1 MQMDPITTSISDIPE
16 QIRLHL
22 QSSIIQDAGKW
33 FTCPKCE
40 TRYHLLD
47 LREDVWK
54 IVDIP
59 RLRYIC
65 DKCNLVVVE
74 ASG

>member
-1 MQMDPITTSISDIPE
+1 MAEPLETSQSDIPE
-16 QIRLHL
+16 NIRLVL
-22 QSSIIQDAGKW
+22 QSKIIQEAGKY
-33 FTCPKCE
+33 FTCPKCKIK
-40 TRYHLLD
+40 YHMLD

-65 DKCNLVVVE
+65 DKCNIVVVE